1 MSSYATAAAPPSKQA
16 SLDLPDAED
25 YGISIDN
32 DGNDSKTA
40 SSDELIS
47 TSYILGT
54 LIVRVIAA
62 RKLLLGNP
70 NKKQRRVSNHSNI
83 NPYASL
89 RFNGQSQRT
98 TECYSTSDPIWPR
111 EETMFLDVSLPLQ
124 LVTYSKAQNE
134 PKSPSESNDTQVLE
148 VEEPMLTIA
157 LFHNNSDYGSTMKKG
172 KGKKGKQEQIDGD
185 SDEPFLGMASINVRQ
200 LLTGKQHQLDEW
212 LELSGGGTGAVRL
225 LVEYEASDPPPR
237 PGDMVRLTRFCSSRD
252 LYPINHMISY
262 QVTSTDDMLVTLS
275 STSPEGWISTFRV
288 HRHMLIC
295 EERHQGAIEFCHDEL
310 ALVKLRFAHSPM
322 VHTLGETLQRVPEE
336 GLFQVS
342 VGAIQGGVDLV
353 GRWWQGGL
361 DTAVG
366 DFLHATNWDGRHIP
380 RLDDEVESDDDEFD
394 SKPAYKPIVK
404 QQDEEEEFEPLPGMP
419 CCPIT
424 GEPMR
429 NPVVAG
435 DGHTY
440 ERAAIARWLQS
451 SDKSPLTGSLLPH
464 KELVPNYVLM
474 SSLEEA
480 SKNQVAK
487 DIVMASMHA
496 SKSTASEYN
505 DDDDNDDEKKS
516 TPRIVADEIDQKW
529 KPVGDA
535 GNETADDI
543 GSEFIGGED
552 VWMSTSIDVHETAND
567 EGSKTVV
574 ASVIDGQ
581 DEGS

>member
-1 MSSYATAAAPPSKQA
+1 
-16 SLDLPDAED
+16 
-25 YGISIDN
+25 
-32 DGNDSKTA
+32 
-40 SSDELIS
+40 
-47 TSYILGT
+47 
-54 LIVRVIAA
+54 
-62 RKLLLGNP
+62 
-70 NKKQRRVSNHSNI
+70 
-83 NPYASL
+83 
-89 RFNGQSQRT
+89 
-98 TECYSTSDPIWPR
+98 
-111 EETMFLDVSLPLQ
+111 
-124 LVTYSKAQNE
+124 
-134 PKSPSESNDTQVLE
+134 
-148 VEEPMLTIA
+148 
-157 LFHNNSDYGSTMKKG
+157 
-172 KGKKGKQEQIDGD
+172 
-185 SDEPFLGMASINVRQ
+185 
-200 LLTGKQHQLDEW
+200 
-212 LELSGGGTGAVRL
+212 
-225 LVEYEASDPPPR
+225 
-237 PGDMVRLTRFCSSRD
+237 
-252 LYPINHMISY
+252 
-262 QVTSTDDMLVTLS
+262 
-275 STSPEGWISTFRV
+275 
-288 HRHMLIC
+288 
-295 EERHQGAIEFCHDEL
+295 
-310 ALVKLRFAHSPM
+310 
-322 VHTLGETLQRVPEE
+322 
-336 GLFQVS
+336 
-342 VGAIQGGVDLV
+342 
-353 GRWWQGGL
+353 
-361 DTAVG
+361 
-366 DFLHATNWDGRHIP
+366 
-380 RLDDEVESDDDEFD
+380 
-394 SKPAYKPIVK
+394 
-404 QQDEEEEFEPLPGMP
+404 
-419 CCPIT
+419 
-424 GEPMR
+424 MR